1 MPKTRNEEKMLIL
14 VFLLLGLSWSRAWP
28 ELESSLSKSPKLYL
42 TLLILMEMVIIL
54 KEEFLPFFSPRIQMF
69 KNFSIRYIF

>member
-54 KEEFLPFFSPRIQMF
+54 PVQKEEFLPPFSP
-69 KNFSIRYIF
+69 